1 MAESTYQSQETNKTI
16 SSEETYFLRIAN
28 LLIRIAPSAVR
39 VKFDKEFH
47 PDVLQKSLNQEKFKM
62 LESLKKRNI
71 LTQTQWDLMFP
82 KIGTTS
88 SSNFDLTLMIS
99 LIRHLTSIP
108 VGDILPFTTDTSE
121 GADLSRLK
129 YYRNKISH
137 SDTGT
142 LSEIDF
148 LQWWTDISEAIHR
161 LSRDRF
167 KQTCTDL
174 KYAKLDQNDKEI
186 LIEMRNIAKSNDSI
200 TKGVRK
206 LHEMQIQEWESEKI
220 VETRAIKELIHLMT
234 HNNIVLVTGTFGCG
248 KSSALHYIALQ
259 FHHDKEYDIIPV
271 SNPEEIKQ
279 YFNPDCKQVFV
290 IDDAC
295 GTYSIDIY
303 KVNRWIDISNDILSM
318 ILSSDIKIVASCR
331 THISQDRLFKGIDIL
346 SEVTCDM
353 LSVKLCL
360 TEKERMLIGNIFLSQ
375 NDMQVLKTSN
385 ENLITK
391 YFFFPLLCNLYQ
403 KQKSLDIVQFFSNP
417 DEVIRTEFNRLFNA
431 QDQKTIATLILF
443 IVYNN
448 RVHKT
453 VLTKS
458 SGIKVFL
465 EDISDY
471 LHLQSSFSIQV
482 LKSEIHNL
490 KKTYVQKHGETY
502 SIGNEKVFDILVAF
516 CGEKLFDL
524 ILDIADADII
534 RDRFLLR
541 IMTKTTENASLQDA
555 IHVDEKDERKYF
567 HRLLKDIENGFIE
580 KVFSNRNFNN
590 SLVRKQFVEYIKG
603 KIDVNKVLIHLPQE
617 KLYSLLLSMLH
628 QGYSELVPM
637 LLAKDINY
645 NLTNWNGDT
654 PLYTASYRGFTNI
667 VKLLLEN
674 NANPNISTWICEKPQ
689 NNVKLK
695 YQHNFDNNSK
705 RHHSERD
712 EVESPNWATVRKRK
726 CSLDG
731 LFDGSVNQIPHH
743 VIRRYQ
749 MTSLYIASKEGY
761 SDIVGLLLEYKADPN
776 VICDSDKVSPLIVAC
791 RKGYTSIVKWLL
803 LHRGDPNRT
812 SCDASK
818 TTALYEA
825 SSKGHTDIVKLLLNH
840 NADHDMR
847 CTWKE
852 DTAMDRAVCNN
863 HIGVV
868 EELLK
873 YKVDCTISNRDTKIP
888 LFVAVENNYKEI
900 IDLMLNLS
908 SDVHIRDKFNTIR
921 LYLASKSG
929 DLSTVQELLNQNVEP
944 GNEYN
949 VSSLYIASYEG
960 HADIVRLLLAKN
972 IDTNIANKEN
982 ESVLYVTVSRG
993 HTDIVKQLLEHDCN
1007 PNICN
1012 IDNESPLHIATRLGH
1027 TEIAKLLLI
1036 HKGDPNVYN
1045 NEHQTPLIIA
1055 STISRVE
1062 IASLLLEYNCD
1073 VNICNNEN
1081 ETPLYIASCRGDIA
1095 IAKLLLDHNCD
1106 PLISNKNNESPL
1118 VKAKSYGHIEIA
1130 EMLSEKLNINKIF
1143 YEI

>member
-1 MAESTYQSQETNKTI
+1 MAESTKQSQETNKSI
-16 SSEETYFLRIAN
+16 SYEETHFLRIAN
-28 LLIRIAPSAVR
+28 LLITIAPSAVR

-47 PDVLQKSLNQEKFKM
+47 PDVLQKILYQERFKM

-71 LTQTQWDLMFP
+71 LTQIQWDLMFP
-82 KIGTTS
+82 KSGTTS
-88 SSNFDLTLMIS
+88 SSTFDLTLMIS
-99 LIRHLTSIP
+99 LIRHLTPIP
-108 VGDILPFTTDTSE
+108 VGDILPLTTDISE

-129 YYRNKISH
+129 YYRNQISH

-142 LSEIDF
+142 LSETDF
-148 LQWWTDISEAIHR
+148 HQWWTDISEAIQR
-161 LSRDRF
+161 LSKDRF
-167 KQTCTDL
+167 KQTCNDL

-186 LIEMRNIAKSNDSI
+186 PIEIRNIARTNDSI
-200 TKGVRK
+200 TKGVQK

-234 HNNIVLVTGTFGCG
+234 YNNIVLVTGTFGCG
-248 KSSALHYIALQ
+248 KSTALHYVALQ
-259 FHHDKEYDIIPV
+259 FHHDKAYDIIPV
-271 SNPEEIKQ
+271 CNPEEIKQ

-295 GTYSIDIY
+295 GTYSIDIC

-318 ILSSDIKIVASCR
+318 VLSSDIKIIASCR
-331 THISQDRLFKGIDIL
+331 THISQDRLFKRIEIL
-346 SEVTCDM
+346 FEVKCDM
-353 LSVKLCL
+353 ISEKLCL
-360 TEKERMLIGNIFLSQ
+360 TEKERMLIGNIFLSH
-375 NDMQVLKTSN
+375 NDLQVLKTSN

-391 YFFFPLLCNLYQ
+391 YFFFPLLCNQYQ
-403 KQKSLDIVQFFSNP
+403 KQKSLDIAKFFSNP
-417 DEVIRTEFNRLFNA
+417 DEVIRTELIRLFNA
-431 QDQKTIATLILF
+431 QDQKTIATLIVF

-448 RVHKT
+448 RVHKKE
-453 VLTKS
+453 LTKL
-458 SGIKVFL
+458 SGIKIFL
-465 EDISDY
+465 EDISDQ

-502 SIGNEKVFDILVAF
+502 RIGNEKVFDILVAF
-516 CGEKLFDL
+516 CGEKKFDL

-541 IMTKTTENASLQDA
+541 VMTKTIENVSLQDV
-555 IHVDEKDERKYF
+555 IHVDEKNERKYF
-567 HRLLKDIENGFIE
+567 DRLLKDIENGFIE
-580 KVFSNRNFNN
+580 KVFSNRNLNS

-603 KIDVNKVLIHLPQE
+603 KVDFHKVLTHLPQQ

-628 QGYSELVPM
+628 QGYSELVPI
-637 LLAKDINY
+637 LLTKDINY

-654 PLYTASYRGFTNI
+654 PLYTASYKGYTNI

-695 YQHNFDNNSK
+695 YQHDFDDNSK
-705 RHHSERD
+705 RHHSDRG
-712 EVESPNWATVRKRK
+712 EVESPSWTTLRKRK

-731 LFDGSVNQIPHH
+731 LFDGSVFQIPHH

-749 MTSLYIASKEGY
+749 VTSLYIASKEGY
-761 SDIVGLLLEYKADPN
+761 FDIVRLLLEYKADPN
-776 VICDSDKVSPLIVAC
+776 VICDSDKVSPLIVSS

-803 LHRGDPNRT
+803 LYRGDPNRT

-818 TTALYEA
+818 TTPLYEA
-825 SSKGHTDIVKLLLNH
+825 SSEGHTDIVKLLLNH
-840 NADHDMR
+840 NADHNRR

-863 HIGVV
+863 RIGVV

-873 YKVDCTISNRDTKIP
+873 HKVDCTISNRETKIP

-908 SDVHIRDKFNTIR
+908 SDVHIRDKFNTMR

-929 DLSTVQELLNQNVEP
+929 DLRTVQELLNQNVDP

-949 VSSLYIASYEG
+949 ISSLYIASYEG
-960 HADIVRLLLAKN
+960 HVDIVNLLLDKN
-972 IDTNIANKEN
+972 IDTNIVNKEN
-982 ESVLYVTVSRG
+982 ESVLYVAVSRG
-993 HTDIVKQLLEHDCN
+993 HTDIVKKLLEHDCN

-1012 IDNESPLHIATRLGH
+1012 TDNETPLHIATRLGH
-1027 TEIAKLLLI
+1027 TEIVKLLLI
-1036 HKGDPNVYN
+1036 HKGDLNVYN

-1055 STISRVE
+1055 ATIGRVE
-1062 IASLLLEYNCD
+1062 ITNLLLEYNCD
-1073 VNICNNEN
+1073 VNISNNEN
-1081 ETPLYIASCRGDIA
+1081 ETPLYIASCRGDMA
-1095 IAKLLLDHNCD
+1095 IAKLLLNYNCD
-1106 PLISNKNNESPL
+1106 PLISNKDNESPL
-1118 VKAKSYGHIEIA
+1118 VKAKSYGHLEIA
-1130 EMLSEKLNINKIF
+1130 EMLSEKLNVNNVF
-1143 YEI
+1143 YKT